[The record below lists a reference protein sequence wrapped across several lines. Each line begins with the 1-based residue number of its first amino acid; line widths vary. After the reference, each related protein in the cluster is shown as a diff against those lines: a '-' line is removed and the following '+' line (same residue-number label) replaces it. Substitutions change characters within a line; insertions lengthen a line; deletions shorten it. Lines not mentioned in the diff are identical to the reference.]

1 MPLAIRYKADI
12 VLQTNSLTVMCATDT
27 MGGRVNS
34 LYRNQYSQVL
44 LNSTYFAEIYPMDKK
59 ADSGQAL
66 KTFVV

>member
-27 MGGRVNS
+27 MDGRVNS

-44 LNSTYFAEIYPMDKK
+44 FNRTYFAEIYPMDKK